1 MRLLYIYLA
10 VCVLMSAATFIVFAI
25 DKRRAKKGAPGAS
38 RVPERTLLLLIS
50 LGGAG
55 GGLCG
60 MYALR
65 HKTDKRGKFHFFL
78 SVWWAAAVQFAVLV
92 FLIVKAMGGLR

>member
-38 RVPERTLLLLIS
+38 RVPER
-50 LGGAG
+50 
-55 GGLCG
+55 
-60 MYALR
+60 MPN
-65 HKTDKRGKFHFFL
+65 
-78 SVWWAAAVQFAVLV
+78 W
-92 FLIVKAMGGLR
+92 

>member
-1 MRLLYIYLA
+1 MKLLYAYG
-10 VCVLMSAATFIVFAI
+10 VVLLVMSAATLLIFAI
-25 DKRRAKKGAPGAS
+25 DKSRAKRGAPGED
-38 RVPERTLLLLIS
+38 RVPERTLLLLVS

-55 GGLCG
+55 GGLIG

-78 SVWWAAAVQFAVLV
+78 SV
-92 FLIVKAMGGLR
+92 